1 MIASDDLCR
10 TLQCRGKGS
19 YTKLFTVLERDLCA
33 ENKVNCRSN
42 GSCVKLF
49 YCYRTGS
56 HFTVL
61 ERDLCAENTV
71 HCGGNGSCVKLDTH
85 KFACECDVGFTGS
98 YCEARKCYVL
108 MVRLH

>member
-1 MIASDDLCR
+1 MICVPR
-10 TLQCRGKGS
+10 TLYSVEVLGS
-19 YTKLFTVLERDLCA
+19 YTKLFTVLERDLCV
-33 ENKVNCRSN
+33 ENTVNCRSN

-71 HCGGNGSCVKLDTH
+71 HCGGNGSCVKL
-85 KFACECDVGFTGS
+85 FT
-98 YCEARKCYVL
+98 VL
-108 MVRLH
+108 EWDLILLF